1 MDVTALGEILIDFT
15 FAGKSAD
22 GKNIYEENPGGAPA
36 NCACA
41 VAKLGGKAAFVGMTG
56 CDSFGEDLRATL
68 AGLNVDVSGMRTTD
82 KQHTTLAFVS
92 LDANGERHFLS
103 AETLVQTPS

>member
-1 MDVTALGEILIDFT
+1 MTDVVALGEILIDFT

-56 CDSFGEDLRATL
+56 SDSFGEDLR
-68 AGLNVDVSGMRTTD
+68 
-82 KQHTTLAFVS
+82 
-92 LDANGERHFLS
+92 
-103 AETLVQTPS
+103 ETL